1 MPSDDGEQRNEEVAV
16 EDNKVEDEGR
26 GDEAMEVEEGSMVI
40 GGQEGE
46 TGEEEGEMI
55 DLRRS
60 GSEIARQVVVNGA
73 EAEVEPEVSNLERSD
88 SGIVIGGRRE
98 RGGGQENDKKRKSIL
113 NKWISRDPSP
123 MPRHRSAS
131 ENIVGFQRGPNGTLL
146 GMGGGRDRSGLGLV
160 GGEGG
165 LAVGGVAA
173 GHRDIRSFSASAV
186 HHSAEHAAT
195 IGPFASSASSVG
207 LAQPHHYGGSSVRR
221 AIMGGKGKER
231 MNLGDTFDMLFKK
244 KPKAESTPTLPSI
257 PSFVLTDKN
266 SSSSRSGTAAP
277 CLSPSGDQRGY
288 LSPLHYPGSGIEHS
302 DGCGNVP
309 DFGRSRSN
317 SLPARNRS
325 MSCPIPTD
333 GDSSA
338 SQELALEE
346 IICKEIFELMV
357 GSGIN
362 HNNSVLKSKVF
373 FASDA
378 VSWMVKSRT
387 VQAREAGVVLCRK
400 MASRGYLLPLHN
412 SKEFHDNSVLWKIK
426 DVEPAV
432 GEKRYKRDSH
442 NLGRRSTS
450 DSQVHNFCGELGEGQ
465 LYEVSEQLFHPES
478 GITLRERRHKNK
490 VYYKCFTGSDVV
502 DWMMTHLPIKSRRE
516 GVELGKRLMAANYF
530 SFIDAEGAQQF
541 KDRKVF
547 FCLRD
552 DFGGTQKAAV
562 GRLFVKLISA
572 EELGKKLGANNY
584 YCEMSLGL
592 QKTLSSSFAKP
603 EWNEECEFAVW
614 SDSLDNTLNVELWI
628 VADSTAP
635 QRLAKV
641 VVENIT
647 SYNTGKPKPCTF
659 KFKRGLLGSE
669 KGQINLTLHYIP
681 NNDISAFK
689 KLEALLCSDFLLVRS
704 IFSAMMGRSRLQTES
719 SYSTSDRLNQGD
731 IASALVHIFNQNG
744 LLLGLLRYMIHME
757 VENTASENLLFRDES
772 LSSRMMSIFSKLI
785 GRPFLHKH
793 LQPLLAQVLVPEFDL
808 EINPRTVPPDELE
821 VNQGRLLGTAQQF
834 FDSIIGSLD
843 ELHYAFKEVS
853 RCLFESVQHRFP
865 DSRYKVVGSFFF
877 LRWLCPSLVTPD
889 AFGLIDQK
897 LESKSRRRLVLIA
910 KVLQNLA
917 NEAYFE
923 QKEEYMKCS
932 NVFIESNLDKMH
944 SFFDSLVEKDQE
956 NETESGRW
964 TSIAPATRAHLEAV
978 YYYLQQNYGSISN
991 EIRRT
996 ESEPTLVVMTPL
1008 SARSELELRRRESQE
1023 SMMATLDEVLK
1034 ELQDLSKKGQI
1045 ARSSPT

>member
-302 DGCGNVP
+302 DGSPSLLFPPLPNALFRSKTTSRWTIGLTKVGRGVGCGNVP

-346 IICKEIFELMV
+346 IICK
-357 GSGIN
+357 G
-362 HNNSVLKSKVF
+362 
-373 FASDA
+373 A
-378 VSWMVKSRT
+378 
-387 VQAREAGVVLCRK
+387 
-400 MASRGYLLPLHN
+400 
-412 SKEFHDNSVLWKIK
+412 
-426 DVEPAV
+426 
-432 GEKRYKRDSH
+432 
-442 NLGRRSTS
+442 
-450 DSQVHNFCGELGEGQ
+450 
-465 LYEVSEQLFHPES
+465 
-478 GITLRERRHKNK
+478 
-490 VYYKCFTGSDVV
+490 TGSP
-502 DWMMTHLPIKSRRE
+502 TRE
-516 GVELGKRLMAANYF
+516 CHAHTV
-530 SFIDAEGAQQF
+530 
-541 KDRKVF
+541 
-547 FCLRD
+547 C
-552 DFGGTQKAAV
+552 
-562 GRLFVKLISA
+562 
-572 EELGKKLGANNY
+572 
-584 YCEMSLGL
+584 
-592 QKTLSSSFAKP
+592 
-603 EWNEECEFAVW
+603 
-614 SDSLDNTLNVELWI
+614 
-628 VADSTAP
+628 
-635 QRLAKV
+635 
-641 VVENIT
+641 
-647 SYNTGKPKPCTF
+647 
-659 KFKRGLLGSE
+659 
-669 KGQINLTLHYIP
+669 
-681 NNDISAFK
+681 
-689 KLEALLCSDFLLVRS
+689 
-704 IFSAMMGRSRLQTES
+704 
-719 SYSTSDRLNQGD
+719 
-731 IASALVHIFNQNG
+731 
-744 LLLGLLRYMIHME
+744 
-757 VENTASENLLFRDES
+757 
-772 LSSRMMSIFSKLI
+772 
-785 GRPFLHKH
+785 
-793 LQPLLAQVLVPEFDL
+793 FD
-808 EINPRTVPPDELE
+808 
-821 VNQGRLLGTAQQF
+821 
-834 FDSIIGSLD
+834 
-843 ELHYAFKEVS
+843 
-853 RCLFESVQHRFP
+853 
-865 DSRYKVVGSFFF
+865 
-877 LRWLCPSLVTPD
+877 
-889 AFGLIDQK
+889 
-897 LESKSRRRLVLIA
+897 
-910 KVLQNLA
+910 
-917 NEAYFE
+917 
-923 QKEEYMKCS
+923 
-932 NVFIESNLDKMH
+932 
-944 SFFDSLVEKDQE
+944 
-956 NETESGRW
+956 
-964 TSIAPATRAHLEAV
+964 
-978 YYYLQQNYGSISN
+978 
-991 EIRRT
+991 
-996 ESEPTLVVMTPL
+996 
-1008 SARSELELRRRESQE
+1008 
-1023 SMMATLDEVLK
+1023 
-1034 ELQDLSKKGQI
+1034 
-1045 ARSSPT
+1045 